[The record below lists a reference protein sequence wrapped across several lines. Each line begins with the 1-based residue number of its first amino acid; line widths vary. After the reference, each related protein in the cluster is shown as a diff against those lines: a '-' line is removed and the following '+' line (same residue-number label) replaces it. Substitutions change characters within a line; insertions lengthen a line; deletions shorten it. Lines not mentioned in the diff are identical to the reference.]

1 MVPLFVS
8 CQNSPSPTLFTLA
21 FLFPLLQ
28 LRCHLCPLFPLCP
41 LCHPI
46 RKRLLQTGRA
56 VDPDCAF
63 WVEGDHVNLDL
74 ETAVRPDA
82 LKWVDALTKLLV
94 VFKTSPHLL

>member
-1 MVPLFVS
+1 MSPVPPV
-8 CQNSPSPTLFTLA
+8 PPA
-21 FLFPLLQ
+21 PL
-28 LRCHLCPLFPLCP
+28 
-41 LCHPI
+41 PI